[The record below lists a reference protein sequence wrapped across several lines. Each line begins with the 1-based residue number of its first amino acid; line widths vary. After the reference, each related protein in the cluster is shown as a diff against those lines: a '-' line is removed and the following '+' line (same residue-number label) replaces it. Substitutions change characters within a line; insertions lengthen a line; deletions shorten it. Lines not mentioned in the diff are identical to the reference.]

1 MAEKKAVRGTFRS
14 LGSGIQEYR
23 SLKGEVLSYKFRSAV
38 GEDDEGKMI
47 WRTCTVPADDPDIE
61 GLTPAKLSKA
71 LFRMKEEWA
80 QKEKEEYGK
89 TRDKVDRR
97 KITFSKFVSEH
108 WMKDHVLPGHT
119 PSSVEFFEYTSK
131 RAVDFFGDKILLKN
145 VDTEQVKR
153 YLNYLRTA
161 KTDDDKP
168 FSPTSQKHFFGTLRN
183 ILRYAKRMH
192 YIPMDPTEDLS
203 PQEKP
208 HREKKQID
216 FLKTDEAARFLSCL
230 EKESLFWQALMNL
243 MLITGLR
250 RGEVCGLQWQDLNS
264 DALELSIV
272 RNVTHDKKKKG
283 EFNIGKTKTGESR
296 VVPISPRI
304 LKLLEALKE
313 KQTESFKT
321 ELQEIAEKKQAEEN
335 AKKKKIP
342 AKKEMLKPE
351 DEKKELKI
359 ELEPNTYI
367 FCNVVD
373 RFKPVRP
380 DSVTTKVRRFV
391 EKNNLPDVS
400 PHDLRHSAAALALEA
415 GTNLKAI
422 QELLGHA
429 DPETTMKYYAGI
441 TEAAKRRSI
450 EGTESILEKALNPKK
465 AEPQIEQQNA
475 AEEGKDSTT
484 ESERK
489 ESEKAS

>member
-1 MAEKKAVRGTFRS
+1 MATKREKSPFGPGIEARYNKAGAVVGYKFRTCVGRDDEDKQVWKVYS
-14 LGSGIQEYR
+14 ILADDPRIAELTPGKRKKMLLQ
-23 SLKGEVLSYKFRSAV
+23 LKGEW
-38 GEDDEGKMI
+38 DEEQK
-47 WRTCTVPADDPDIE
+47 RE
-61 GLTPAKLSKA
+61 YSKNKDA
-71 LFRMKEEWA
+71 
-80 QKEKEEYGK
+80 
-89 TRDKVDRR
+89 TDKR
-97 KITFSKFVSEH
+97 KITFAKFVSDH
-108 WMKDHVLPGHT
+108 WMKDHFIPGHT
-119 PSSVEFFEYTSK
+119 PSSIEFFEYTSK
-131 RAVDFFGDKILLKN
+131 KAVEYFGEKRKLQSI
-145 VDTEQVKR
+145 DTEDVKR
-153 YLNYLRTA
+153 YLNYLQGS
-161 KTDDDKP
+161 KTDEDKP
-168 FSPTSQKHFFGTLRN
+168 YSPTSQKHFFGTLRN

-192 YIPMDPTEDLS
+192 YIPTDPTEDLS
-203 PQEKP
+203 SKEKP

-216 FLKTDEAARFLSCL
+216 FLKTDDAARFLSCL
-230 EKESLFWQALMNL
+230 EKESVFWQALMNL

-272 RNVTHDKKKKG
+272 RNVTHDKKKQG

-313 KQTESFKT
+313 KQTENFKT

-335 AKKKKIP
+335 AKKKKVP
-342 AKKEMLKPE
+342 AKKETLKPE

-359 ELEPNTYI
+359 ELEPHAYI

-380 DSVTTKVRRFV
+380 DSVTTKVKRFV
-391 EKNNLPDVS
+391 EKNHLPDVS

-450 EGTESILEKALNPKK
+450 EGTEDILFKK
-465 AEPQIEQQNA
+465 KKPYGKSGDGQQ
-475 AEEGKDSTT
+475 AEEEKQ
-484 ESERK
+484 ESDTQAV
-489 ESEKAS
+489 KAS

>member
-1 MAEKKAVRGTFRS
+1 MPYRKTKVPGIEEYTNRAGDLVSYRFR
-14 LGSGIQEYR
+14 
-23 SLKGEVLSYKFRSAV
+23 VCV
-38 GEDDEGKMI
+38 GRDDDDNQV
-47 WRTCTVPADDPDIE
+47 WRQYTLPLDDPDIE
-61 GLTPAKLSKA
+61 ELTPAKRWRAVVKLKGIWDQQE
-71 LFRMKEEWA
+71 RENY
-80 QKEKEEYGK
+80 EK
-89 TRDKVDRR
+89 TQSKVDQR
-97 KITFSKFVSEH
+97 KITFAEFVSEH
-108 WMKDHVLPGHT
+108 WMKDHVLSGHT
-119 PSSVEFFEYTSK
+119 PSSVEFFEYTSQK
-131 RAVDFFGDKILLKN
+131 AVDYFGKKIKLKDI
-145 VDTEQVKR
+145 DTEQVKR
-153 YLNYLRTA
+153 YLNYLRTS
-161 KTDDDKP
+161 KTDEDKP

-192 YIPMDPTEDLS
+192 YIPSDPTEDLS
-203 PQEKP
+203 QKEKP

-216 FLKTDEAARFLSCL
+216 FLKTDDAARFLSCL

-243 MLITGLR
+243 LLITGLR

-304 LKLLEALKE
+304 NGLLTAL
-313 KQTESFKT
+313 
-321 ELQEIAEKKQAEEN
+321 N
-335 AKKKKIP
+335 AKQKQDFG
-342 AKKEMLKPE
+342 LKDGE
-351 DEKKELKI
+351 
-359 ELEPNTYI
+359 ELEPNAYI

-380 DSVTTKVRRFV
+380 DSVTTKVKRFV